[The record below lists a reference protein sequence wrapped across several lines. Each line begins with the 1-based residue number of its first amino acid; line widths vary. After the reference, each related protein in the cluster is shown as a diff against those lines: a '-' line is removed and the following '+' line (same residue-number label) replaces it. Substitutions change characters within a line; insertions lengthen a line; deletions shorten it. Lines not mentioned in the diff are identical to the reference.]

1 MEAGNDNLDANK
13 LNEIKAEEKENEEAK
28 AEASNIK
35 QKILNSLPN
44 NYDVLSFSGPI
55 EEISLGGRVKQSN
68 AFAVKVEKENKEI
81 EILIFNKSAQQVA
94 SINEQNQ
101 IMLSEEAKEKL
112 KEMIGKPGQQTKE
125 QKKYYDFQKKYSLS
139 QEEIDDLWVQV
150 EEKEMPEDNKEKAR
164 NAKLAEA
171 LGVSEGDM
179 LSIVEIKEQDTKTV
193 LADKDKKYSQIF
205 IIELKR
211 DSAGRGDHDW
221 VAVEA
226 KADRFF

>member
-1 MEAGNDNLDANK
+1 MEENNLSENS
-13 LNEIKAEEKENEEAK
+13 LNEKLKEEKENEEAK

-44 NYDVLSFSGPI
+44 SYDVLSVSGPI
-55 EEISLGGRVKQSN
+55 DEVSLGGRVKQSN

-101 IMLSEEAKEKL
+101 IILSEEAREKL
-112 KEMIGKPGQQTKE
+112 KELIGEPGQQTKE
-125 QKKYYDFQKKYSLS
+125 QKEIYDLEKNKYPKS
-139 QEEIDDLWVQV
+139 QNEIDDLWVQV

-171 LGVSEGDM
+171 LGVSEDDM